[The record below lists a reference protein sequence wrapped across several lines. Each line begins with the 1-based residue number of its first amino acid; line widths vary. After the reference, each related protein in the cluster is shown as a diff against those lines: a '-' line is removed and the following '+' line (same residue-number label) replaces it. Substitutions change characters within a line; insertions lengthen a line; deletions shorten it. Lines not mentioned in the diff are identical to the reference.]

1 MPLGTYSKK
10 LLLFVRGQH
19 AQMQQSI
26 VDAEIFVIFSQCVTT
41 EKSHLGKALSLQ
53 FYCISS
59 PLLAWQYK
67 KVSKGFFEENEL
79 ELRTCRILLL
89 LDSP

>member
-41 EKSHLGKALSLQ
+41 EKSHLGKAV
-53 FYCISS
+53 FTI
-59 PLLAWQYK
+59 LLH
-67 KVSKGFFEENEL
+67 FF
-79 ELRTCRILLL
+79 TSAGMAVQKSQQRILCRKWIRAENL
-89 LDSP
+89 